1 MTTKHNPALHRFAFF
16 TACATFCLVIAGG
29 LVTSTGSGL
38 AVPDW
43 PLSYGQVMPPMVGG
57 IFYEHG
63 HRMVATF
70 VGLLTT
76 ILALWLWRADERR
89 WVRVLGF
96 AALGAVITQG
106 VLGGLTVLFLLPTP
120 VSVAHATLAQSF
132 FSLTVFLALVTSRL
146 WMEGAPEPLPAAGK
160 TRLLI
165 LAAAGAVFLQLV
177 LGAWMRHSDAG
188 LAIPDFPLS
197 YGRLVPPGGS
207 GGLSWIN
214 EQRLDDYDLPPV
226 VASQV
231 WIHFAHRAG
240 ALLAGIVVLACGFH
254 VLRTHRDDRRLREPA
269 IVMIM
274 LGLQMLGVRFLQRFQ
289 MTMPKSV
296 SRYIADESN
305 FKGRYMPFTLGALT
319 FFIPCGFCLTA
330 QGFALLSGKPWQGA
344 LIMLFFALGTLPML
358 LIIAFSS
365 VKFLEKPRTA
375 ETFLKVAGVLVLFF
389 ALFNINNQL
398 VVLNAPNLADIFSP
412 SSAAT
417 TSAKAGTGVQLPP
430 MINGKQVIKM
440 EASSSGYNPNDFTVR
455 AGVPVRWEITDTGTT
470 GCTSAVISADLFGG
484 QISLAH
490 GTTSSKEFTP
500 SKPGLYRFSCWMGM
514 VTGVIN
520 VVDAKTTR
528 AGSGSTKSGAAR
540 PKAPTPSSGGC

>member
-1 MTTKHNPALHRFAFF
+1 VTTKHNPALHRFAFF

-274 LGLQMLGVRFLQRFQ
+274 LVLVQIL
-289 MTMPKSV
+289 
-296 SRYIADESN
+296 
-305 FKGRYMPFTLGALT
+305 LGALT
-319 FFIPCGFCLTA
+319 VWTGKGVQIATA
-330 QGFALLSGKPWQGA
+330 HVATGALLFGTCVFTAARSFHHYA
-344 LIMLFFALGTLPML
+344 LAAAVAPV
-358 LIIAFSS
+358 ARS
-365 VKFLEKPRTA
+365 VAPRS
-375 ETFLKVAGVLVLFF
+375 VA
-389 ALFNINNQL
+389 
-398 VVLNAPNLADIFSP
+398 P
-412 SSAAT
+412 SSAAP
-417 TSAKAGTGVQLPP
+417 Q
-430 MINGKQVIKM
+430 
-440 EASSSGYNPNDFTVR
+440 SSVSPQ
-455 AGVPVRWEITDTGTT
+455 P
-470 GCTSAVISADLFGG
+470 
-484 QISLAH
+484 
-490 GTTSSKEFTP
+490 
-500 SKPGLYRFSCWMGM
+500 
-514 VTGVIN
+514 
-520 VVDAKTTR
+520 TR
-528 AGSGSTKSGAAR
+528 T
-540 PKAPTPSSGGC
+540 